1 MCNKPLSGSSE
12 EIYLLVVYVSYLLG
26 SHVMMHV

>member
-1 MCNKPLSGSSE
+1 LSGSSE

-26 SHVMMHV
+26 SHVTMHV